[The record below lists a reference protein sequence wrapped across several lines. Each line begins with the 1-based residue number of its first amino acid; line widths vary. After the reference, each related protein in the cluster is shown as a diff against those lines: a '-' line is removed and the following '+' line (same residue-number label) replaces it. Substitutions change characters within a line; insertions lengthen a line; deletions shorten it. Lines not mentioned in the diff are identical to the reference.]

1 MNKNSL
7 SAAYKLPINRY
18 SGPAEVN
25 TSAGLFDSK
34 RFDEKVDENEKWL
47 NTDEAAYYLNITA
60 NALRIL
66 VHRAKVKTYK
76 LGTRL
81 RFKKSDL
88 FSVLQL
94 KED

>member
-1 MNKNSL
+1 MDYKANYNKHKKSYTEH
-7 SAAYKLPINRY
+7 SQRGTPP
-18 SGPAEVN
+18 GV
-25 TSAGLFDSK
+25 LFHNLK
-34 RFDEKVDENEKWL
+34 TNEIADENEKWL
-47 NTDEAAYYLNITA
+47 NTDEAAYYLNISS

-66 VHRAKVKTYK
+66 VHRARVKSYK
-76 LGTRL
+76 LGSRL

>member
-1 MNKNSL
+1 MSYNST
-7 SAAYKLPINRY
+7 YKIPTKKYHNPSQSL
-18 SGPAEVN
+18 GP
-25 TSAGLFDSK
+25 GRLF
-34 RFDEKVDENEKWL
+34 ENQILQQTVDENEKWL
-47 NTDEAAYYLNITA
+47 NTDEAAHYLRVTP

-66 VHRAKVKTYK
+66 VHRARVRAYK
-76 LGTRL
+76 FGCRL

>member
-1 MNKNSL
+1 MDHKAN
-7 SAAYKLPINRY
+7 YKLQRKSYTEHSQRGTPPGVFFHNRI
-18 SGPAEVN
+18 
-25 TSAGLFDSK
+25 K
-34 RFDEKVDENEKWL
+34 DEIADENEKWL
-47 NTDEAAYYLNITA
+47 NTDEAAYYLNITS

-66 VHRAKVKTYK
+66 VHRAKVRTYK
-76 LGTRL
+76 LGNRL

>member
-1 MNKNSL
+1 ME
-7 SAAYKLPINRY
+7 YKGNYKDQQKSY
-18 SGPAEVN
+18 SGHSQRAFPSEVFFHN
-25 TSAGLFDSK
+25 QIERKTA
-34 RFDEKVDENEKWL
+34 DENEKWL

-66 VHRAKVKTYK
+66 VHRAKVKAYK